1 MKGADLTESFSAW
14 AARTPGTEA
23 LVLFGSRARG
33 MADELSDWDF
43 HLIADKTG
51 FSLDAAWTL
60 GLGLGRPLAYA
71 VRDAII
77 GSNARIS
84 VVWPGADVDFVVLP
98 SRSMKLARLAVAAG
112 LHRRSPSLRRRLADM
127 ALIIRP
133 GYRFF
138 HGEARWDAFYRRVRD
153 EVPDPQP
160 LPFDLVRRAELFVA
174 DYVWIR
180 GKIARGEFLAAQRVL
195 HRSLVETNLEL
206 LAQLRRR
213 RGQAGWPEGRRI
225 ESWASPEELAEVSVL
240 SRPEPRALESA
251 LGRCAETFRHLIGQ
265 LETGGW
271 RWPDG
276 LE

>member
-1 MKGADLTESFSAW
+1 MTGVDLSASFSAW
-14 AARTPGTEA
+14 AARTPGVEA

-33 MADELSDWDF
+33 VADELSDWDF
-43 HLIADKTG
+43 HLIADRTE
-51 FSLDAAWTL
+51 FSSDVSWTL
-60 GLGLGRPLAYA
+60 GLGFGRPVAYA

-77 GSNARIS
+77 GENARIS
-84 VVWPGADVDFVVLP
+84 VVWPKADVDFVVLP
-98 SRSMKLARLAVAAG
+98 ARRMKLARLAVAAG
-112 LHRRSPSLRRRLADM
+112 LHRRSPALRRRLADM

-133 GYRFF
+133 GYQFF
-138 HGEARWDAFYRRVRD
+138 HGAARWDAFYRRVRD

-160 LPFDLVRRAELFVA
+160 LPFDLARKAELFVA

-180 GKIARGEFLAAQRVL
+180 GKIARGEYLAAQRVL

-240 SRPEPRALESA
+240 SRPEPRALEAA
-251 LGRCAETFRHLIGQ
+251 LARCVETFRHLISQ
-265 LETGGW
+265 LDTDGW
-271 RWPDG
+271 RWPEG

>member
-1 MKGADLTESFSAW
+1 MTGADLTAPFSAW

-33 MADELSDWDF
+33 VADDLSDWDF
-43 HLIADKTG
+43 HLIAEHIAFARD
-51 FSLDAAWTL
+51 SSWTL
-60 GLGLGRPLAYA
+60 GLGLGRPQAYA

-84 VVWPGADVDFVVLP
+84 VVWPQADVDFIVLP
-98 SRSMKLARLAVAAG
+98 SRRMKLARLVVSAG

-138 HGEARWDAFYRRVRD
+138 HGASRWAAFYRKVRD
-153 EVPDPQP
+153 EVPDPAP
-160 LPFDLVRRAELFVA
+160 LPFDLARRAELFVA

-180 GKIARGEFLAAQRVL
+180 GKIARGEYLAAQRVL

-213 RGQAGWPEGRRI
+213 RGLAGWPEGRRI

-240 SRPEPRALESA
+240 SRPEGRALEAA
-251 LGRCAETFRHLIGQ
+251 LARCADTFKHLISQ
-265 LETGGW
+265 LDTGGW
-271 RWPDG
+271 RWPEG
-276 LE
+276 LV